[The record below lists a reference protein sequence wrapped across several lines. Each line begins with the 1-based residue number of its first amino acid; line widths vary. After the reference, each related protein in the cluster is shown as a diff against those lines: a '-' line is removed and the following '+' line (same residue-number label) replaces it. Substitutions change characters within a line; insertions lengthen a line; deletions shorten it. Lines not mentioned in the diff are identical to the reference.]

1 MNRVY
6 KKKQYNIYDMG
17 DGYIIHNIDKP
28 FNEGHT
34 HINNYKTAVY
44 IIDLAIHKSIPH
56 HICEYFMISLK
67 RLSTDDDY
75 IRKIDDILES
85 KQNRHHKPY
94 YNKPKHFKK
103 KK

>member
-6 KKKQYNIYDMG
+6 KKKQFNIYDMG

-28 FNEGHT
+28 FPEGHT
-34 HINNYKTAVY
+34 HLNNYKTAVY

-56 HICEYFMISLK
+56 HVHTYFLVSLK
-67 RLSTDDDY
+67 RISTDKEY
-75 IRKIDDILES
+75 IQKIDELLDA
-85 KQNRHHKPY
+85 KNKKTFTRY